1 MIITYLLIAFIS
13 YYLMD
18 NKDNNDNKTNIPP
31 IYIAHGGGP
40 MPLLNDPGHKELVDS
55 LKQLTTLYQ
64 KPKAILVVSA
74 HWEEKDVTILENP
87 NSELLFDYYGFPKET
102 YKYSYKAPFAKDV
115 NERLVK
121 LFEEN
126 KIPFKKETNRG
137 YDHGVFIPLLIMYP
151 NADIPIT
158 QISLKSNLNPEEHIK
173 IGEALSSLSNLG
185 VLILGSGLS
194 FHNMGAFQ
202 QGTMDKSSNENFNNY
217 LKDIFQNSNH
227 SVENRVDLLKNWS
240 KATGAKFCHPRE
252 EHLIPL
258 MVISGAAKNE
268 KATVFEMKFF
278 SQFLVLN
285 IMFDKLFYAR
295 TRACC

>member
-285 IMFDKLFYAR
+285 IMFDK
-295 TRACC
+295 

>member
-126 KIPFKKETNRG
+126 K
-137 YDHGVFIPLLIMYP
+137 Y
-151 NADIPIT
+151 
-158 QISLKSNLNPEEHIK
+158 
-173 IGEALSSLSNLG
+173 
-185 VLILGSGLS
+185 
-194 FHNMGAFQ
+194 
-202 QGTMDKSSNENFNNY
+202 
-217 LKDIFQNSNH
+217 
-227 SVENRVDLLKNWS
+227 LLK
-240 KATGAKFCHPRE
+240 KKQIEVMITEYLFH
-252 EHLIPL
+252 
-258 MVISGAAKNE
+258 
-268 KATVFEMKFF
+268 
-278 SQFLVLN
+278 FL
-285 IMFDKLFYAR
+285 
-295 TRACC
+295 